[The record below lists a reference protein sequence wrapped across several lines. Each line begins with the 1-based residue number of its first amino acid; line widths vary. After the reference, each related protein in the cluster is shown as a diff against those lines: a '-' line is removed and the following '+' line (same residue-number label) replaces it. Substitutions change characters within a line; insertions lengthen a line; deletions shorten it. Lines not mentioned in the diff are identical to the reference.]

1 MTGDISV
8 KRYEDVLC
16 DHQDTIDT
24 VVDGDTW
31 GTSDTVGDADSV
43 VCVDHERWIRRPGR
57 PDSSVFISGPGD
69 RTRLQPRSDQTIE
82 HIHDFHIVR
91 GGSDADNSAR
101 SI

>member
-1 MTGDISV
+1 MEEAISEPPHQVPHTPPPAATPVIAVDTGHLRAHASTSGNCLIPFHLRLICLYVTGDISV

-43 VCVDHERWIRRPGR
+43 CLCRP
-57 PDSSVFISGPGD
+57 
-69 RTRLQPRSDQTIE
+69 
-82 HIHDFHIVR
+82 
-91 GGSDADNSAR
+91 
-101 SI
+101 